1 MFRRTLADT
10 REANIKKG
18 TDSAMR
24 GFVLASV
31 VAAIL
36 LCTLAAD
43 PMLALAQTA
52 PEADQGSPAS
62 AANSPELVKRAQLE
76 LKRLDCLN
84 GRLDGK
90 LGNATRAA
98 IKKFWASAKEP
109 DRGLDVTE
117 ELIAA
122 LKERGDNYCRPPR
135 PFFAIGGRSGGNL
148 VAPFFAPGGRPPL
161 PALPSAATAP
171 APSPAEH

>member
-31 VAAIL
+31 VTAIS
-36 LCTLAAD
+36 LCALAAD
-43 PMLALAQTA
+43 PMVALAQSA

-76 LKRLDCLN
+76 LKRLDCLS

-90 LGNATRAA
+90 LGNQTRAA
-98 IKKFWASAKEP
+98 IGKFWASAKEP

-135 PFFAIGGRSGGNL
+135 PFFAIGGRSGGNP
-148 VAPFFAPGGRPPL
+148 VRPFFAPGARPPL
-161 PALPSAATAP
+161 PALPATAP
-171 APSPAEH
+171 PPASPAAGH

>member
-31 VAAIL
+31 VTAIS
-36 LCTLAAD
+36 LCALAAD
-43 PMLALAQTA
+43 PMVALAQSA

-76 LKRLDCLN
+76 LKRLDCLG
-84 GRLDGK
+84 GRADGRF
-90 LGNATRAA
+90 GNQTRQA
-98 IKKFWASAKEP
+98 IKKFWASAKQP
-109 DRGLDVTE
+109 DGELNVTE

-122 LKERGDNYCRPPR
+122 LQERGDNYCRPPR
-135 PFFAIGGRSGGNL
+135 PFFAIGGRSGGNR
-148 VAPFFAPGGRPPL
+148 VPPFFAPGARAPL
-161 PALPSAATAP
+161 PALPATAP
-171 APSPAEH
+171 PPASPAAEH